1 MEGHARAVTYVRWA
15 PARRVVTSAAD
26 GTHRLW
32 EWPTTAAAAQEVS
45 GPAREVRSYS
55 GHVSGRSFVGM
66 GLWRGAGLVASGSE
80 SNHVFVYD
88 LRWAKPV
95 WVHPFA
101 VAPDS
106 DAEGFVSAVAWRQ
119 GDADGGG
126 GALVA
131 GRSDGVLKM
140 FTFQRRTDNNQQVDD
155 Q

>member
-1 MEGHARAVTYVRWA
+1 
-15 PARRVVTSAAD
+15 
-26 GTHRLW
+26 
-32 EWPTTAAAAQEVS
+32 
-45 GPAREVRSYS
+45 
-55 GHVSGRSFVGM
+55 M

-95 WVHPFA
+95 WVHPFGLA
-101 VAPDS
+101 DS
-106 DAEGFVSAVAWRQ
+106 DAGGGFVSAVAWRQ
-119 GDADGGG
+119 GDADAGGS

-140 FTFQRRTDNNQQVDD
+140 FTCQRRTHNPQVAREATLPVSSELS